1 MIIFYLYNNY
11 NFICANLNFEHINM
25 NYELETTLDPILHP
39 TVNATT
45 LNPST
50 NSQTEQR
57 MKKFQASIKIT
68 ISRG

>member
-1 MIIFYLYNNY
+1 
-11 NFICANLNFEHINM
+11 M
-25 NYELETTLDPILHP
+25 NYEVETTLDPILHP